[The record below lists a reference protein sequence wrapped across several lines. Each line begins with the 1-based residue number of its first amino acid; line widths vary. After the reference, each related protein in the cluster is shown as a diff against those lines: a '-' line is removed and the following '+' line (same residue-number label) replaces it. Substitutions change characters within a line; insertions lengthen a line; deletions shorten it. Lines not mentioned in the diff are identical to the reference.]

1 MNLFFIPMNKE
12 IDGVIVINKP
22 ANITSAKVVAIIKK
36 LFGAGK
42 VGHTGTLDP
51 EATGVLL
58 CCINK
63 ATKLSRFFLTGS
75 KKYEAVLHLG
85 VETDTQDATGKI
97 ISTSDE
103 LNFTEKTIR
112 AVFRQFE
119 GTIEQVPP
127 AFSALKYKGVPLYK
141 LARKGKFV
149 RKSSRNIFIS
159 YNKIFK
165 INMPFISFEVCCSSG
180 TYIRTLCSDIG
191 KELGCG
197 GHLKKLRRIESSGFT
212 INEAVNLSELEQLF
226 LTGAINDRIISMS
239 DALRNMPEHIADEFL
254 TKKIK
259 HGTILTTKEFM
270 PRNTDNL
277 KNFIKIVDTKNNLVA
292 VLKFKKDS
300 NRYNYCCVFN

>member
-1 MNLFFIPMNKE
+1 MNNELN
-12 IDGVIVINKP
+12 GVIVIDKP

-36 LFGAGK
+36 LLAAKK
-42 VGHTGTLDP
+42 VGHAGTLDP

-63 ATKLSRFFLTGS
+63 ATKLAGFFLTGT

-97 ISTSDE
+97 TSTSNE
-103 LNFTEKTIR
+103 LDFTEKTIQ

-127 AFSALKYKGVPLYK
+127 AFSALKHKGTPLYK
-141 LARKGKFV
+141 FARKGNFV
-149 RKSSRNIFIS
+149 RKSSRNVFIS
-159 YNKIFK
+159 YNKILK
-165 INMPFISFEVCCSSG
+165 INMPFISFEACCSSG

-197 GHLKKLRRIESSGFT
+197 GHLNKLRRIESSGFT
-212 INEAVNLSELEQLF
+212 INEAVTLSELEQLVS
-226 LTGAINDRIISMS
+226 TGAIKDKIISMS
-239 DALRNMPEHIADEFL
+239 DALRNMPEYIANEFL
-254 TKKIK
+254 TEKIK
-259 HGTILTTKEFM
+259 HGIVLTKKEFM
-270 PRNTDNL
+270 PRKTDNS
-277 KNFIKIVDTKNNLVA
+277 KEFIKIIDKNNNLVA
-292 VLKFKKDS
+292 VVKFKKEN

>member
-1 MNLFFIPMNKE
+1 MNNKLN
-12 IDGVIVINKP
+12 GVIVIDKP
-22 ANITSAKVVAIIKK
+22 VNITSAKVVAIIKK
-36 LFGAGK
+36 LFWAGK
-42 VGHTGTLDP
+42 VGHAGTLDP

-63 ATKLSRFFLTGS
+63 ATKLSGFFLTGS
-75 KKYEAVLHLG
+75 KKYKAVLHLG

-127 AFSALKYKGVPLYK
+127 AFSALKHKGIPLYR

-149 RKSSRNIFIS
+149 RKSSRHVFIS
-159 YNKIFK
+159 YNKIVK

-239 DALRNMPEHIADEFL
+239 DALRNMPEYIADEFL

-259 HGTILTTKEFM
+259 HG
-270 PRNTDNL
+270 
-277 KNFIKIVDTKNNLVA
+277 
-292 VLKFKKDS
+292 
-300 NRYNYCCVFN
+300 

>member
-1 MNLFFIPMNKE
+1 MNKE
-12 IDGVIVINKP
+12 INGVIVIDKP

-42 VGHTGTLDP
+42 VGHAGTLDP

-63 ATKLSRFFLTGS
+63 ATKLSRFFLTES
-75 KKYEAVLHLG
+75 KQYEAVLHLG

-127 AFSALKYKGVPLYK
+127 AFSALKHKGIPLYK
-141 LARKGKFV
+141 FARKGKFV
-149 RKSSRNIFIS
+149 KKSSRHVFIS
-159 YNKIFK
+159 YNKVLK
-165 INMPFISFEVCCSSG
+165 INIPFISFKVCCSSG

-226 LTGAINDRIISMS
+226 LTGTINDRIISMS
-239 DALRNMPEHIADEFL
+239 DSLRHMPEYTADEFL

-259 HGTILTTKEFM
+259 HGTMLTTKEIM

-292 VLKFKKDS
+292 VLQFKKES
-300 NRYNYCCVFN
+300 NRYNYCCVFNLLSNR

>member
-1 MNLFFIPMNKE
+1 MNNELN
-12 IDGVIVINKP
+12 GVIVIDKP
-22 ANITSAKVVAIIKK
+22 ANITSAKVVSIIKK

-42 VGHTGTLDP
+42 VGHAGTLDP

-63 ATKLSRFFLTGS
+63 ATKLSRFFLTGN

-103 LNFTEKTIR
+103 LNFTEKIIR
-112 AVFRQFE
+112 AVFKQFE
-119 GTIEQVPP
+119 GTIEQIPP
-127 AFSALKYKGVPLYK
+127 AFSALKHKGIPLYK

-149 RKSSRNIFIS
+149 RKPSRHIFIS
-159 YNKIFK
+159 YNKIVK

-191 KELGCG
+191 KKLGCG

-239 DALRNMPEHIADEFL
+239 DALRNMTEYIADEFL

-259 HGTILTTKEFM
+259 QGIILTTKEFM
-270 PRNTDNL
+270 PQNTENL
-277 KNFIKIVDTKNNLVA
+277 KNFIKIVDKKNNLVA
-292 VLKFKKDS
+292 ILNINKDS
-300 NRYNYCCVFN
+300 NKYNYCCVFN

>member
-1 MNLFFIPMNKE
+1 MNKE
-12 IDGVIVINKP
+12 INGVIVIDKP

-42 VGHTGTLDP
+42 VGHAGTLDP

-63 ATKLSRFFLTGS
+63 ATKLSRFFLTES

-127 AFSALKYKGVPLYK
+127 AFSALKHKGIPLYK

-149 RKSSRNIFIS
+149 KKSSRHVFIS
-159 YNKIFK
+159 YNKLLK
-165 INMPFISFEVCCSSG
+165 INMPFISFKVCCSSG

-191 KELGCG
+191 KELACG

-239 DALRNMPEHIADEFL
+239 DSLRNMPEYIADEFL

-300 NRYNYCCVFN
+300 NSYNYCCVFNLLSNR